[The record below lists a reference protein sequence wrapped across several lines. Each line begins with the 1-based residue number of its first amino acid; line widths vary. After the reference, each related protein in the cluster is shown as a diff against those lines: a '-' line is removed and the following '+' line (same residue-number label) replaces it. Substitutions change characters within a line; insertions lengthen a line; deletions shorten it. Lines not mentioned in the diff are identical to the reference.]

1 MQHNEILW
9 TNSRSGHRR
18 SHFYFI
24 YLIADVILVKG
35 LYLSA
40 LPVWENANI
49 FLMLVPTSPFH
60 CL

>member
-1 MQHNEILW
+1 M
-9 TNSRSGHRR
+9 RFCGHIATLVAGDYVF
-18 SHFYFI
+18 SFI
-24 YLIADVILVKG
+24 YHIADVILVIG